1 MRLRHFLILLLI
13 TVFFLAHPLA
23 NQAQEP
29 SSESLDGDY
38 VKDEILVKV
47 KDRNTPFDNLFSR
60 LRLRLSE
67 RLLDNFNFSGTLK
80 ERIEEKGLDKVY
92 IVKLEQNEDVPTAI
106 TKLKQDPL
114 VEYAEPNYIVHS
126 SVIPNDPNFSK
137 LWGLYNT
144 GQTGGISGAH
154 INAPPAWDSTHDSN
168 IVVGII
174 DTGIDYN
181 HEDLASNV
189 WTNPGEIAGNGKDD
203 DNNGFIDDIHGWDFA
218 NSDKDPID
226 DNGHGTHVAGTIGA
240 IGNNGVGIVGV
251 NWNVKMAALK
261 FLNRYG
267 SGTTANAVKAVLY
280 ANMMGFKI
288 TNNSWGGGGYTQ
300 SLYDAINA
308 ANNAG
313 NLFVAAAGNSGNNTD
328 SSANYP
334 ASYNLPNIISVAATD
349 HKDNLAS
356 FSNYGGNSVDLGA
369 PGVDIYS
376 TVPKGSCSLC
386 DSSGYD
392 FLSGT
397 SMATPHVSGV
407 AALVWSADNG
417 LSNLAIKDKI
427 LYSTDA
433 LSSLSGK
440 TISGGR
446 LNLHKALTQSYTA
459 PTPTQVTPTPFYALN
474 DSFEVSEWN
483 GLWSEDNQRDWDRSR
498 QRSID
503 GRYSAEVDG
512 TTSDG
517 ALISKNIDLTGKT
530 SAKVGFWWYIENSL
544 DLGEYLAMDISTDN
558 GSSWVEKAR
567 LRGNEDPENSWQN
580 VSFNVESINQIRL
593 RFRGKMN
600 SSTEDADVDLV
611 RVEAY

>member
-407 AALVWSADNG
+407 AALVWSAENG

>member
-1 MRLRHFLILLLI
+1 M
-13 TVFFLAHPLA
+13 AHPLA